1 MLSTLRMMFR
11 ETYLEK
17 KIWIGKHFSQ
27 QWKILQFEF
36 NNSKQNNQA
45 VQAGFEMWTVLML
58 EAYYFFDVL
67 LLNILKTKKLI
78 MTVFQC
84 KEITC
89 IYNIVFIRTNR
100 SVFICL
106 SIFSAVL
113 MIYKE
118 TKLLSYCVLDYL

>member
-1 MLSTLRMMFR
+1 MFR

-17 KIWIGKHFSQ
+17 KIWIGKQFSQ
-27 QWKILQFEF
+27 QWKTLPFEF

-45 VQAGFEMWTVLML
+45 VWAGFDMWTVLIL

-67 LLNILKTKKLI
+67 LLNILGTKKLF
-78 MTVFQC
+78 MTIFQG
-84 KEITC
+84 KETTC
-89 IYNIVFIRTNR
+89 MHNIVFIRTNR

-113 MIYKE
+113 MI
-118 TKLLSYCVLDYL
+118 